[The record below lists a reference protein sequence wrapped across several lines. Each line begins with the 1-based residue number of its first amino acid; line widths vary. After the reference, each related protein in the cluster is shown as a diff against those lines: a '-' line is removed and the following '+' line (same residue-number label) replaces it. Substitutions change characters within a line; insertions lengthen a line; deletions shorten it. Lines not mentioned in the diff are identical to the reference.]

1 MTVILP
7 GKFSFYKIYK
17 KNDLFIENLSVK
29 ENKTKR

>member
-7 GKFSFYKIYK
+7 GNFSFYKIYEK
-17 KNDLFIENLSVK
+17 SDLFIKNLSVK